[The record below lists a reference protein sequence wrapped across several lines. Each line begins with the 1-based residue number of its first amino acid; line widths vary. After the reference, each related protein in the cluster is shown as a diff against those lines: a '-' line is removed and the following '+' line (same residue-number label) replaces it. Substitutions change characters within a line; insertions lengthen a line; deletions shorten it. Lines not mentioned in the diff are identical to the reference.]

1 MPTLTLNQANAACKF
16 QESMDTYHANVFA
29 RALPHDGSPLDLDAI
44 YEFEQYARKY
54 ELREA
59 LCFLHQ
65 AILPVIVPTTPS
77 ILEQKLCG

>member
-1 MPTLTLNQANAACKF
+1 MPTLTLKQANRAVEL
-16 QESMDTYHANVFA
+16 QSSMDNHHASVFA